1 MMIGMS
7 ESQLTLM
14 FEYIELISN
23 LEPYNDAEVAR
34 MVEIRKILIDE
45 ARATEENRQRIV
57 ESLAHLGNRKPK
69 LKHT

>member
-14 FEYIELISN
+14 FEYIELSQISRTH
-23 LEPYNDAEVAR
+23 EVPRLA
-34 MVEIRKILIDE
+34 EIRKILLDE
-45 ARATEENRQRIV
+45 ARATEKNRQRIV